1 MLPQARPSAPAY
13 MPHQILLALRVRS
26 QNTSLQSGQRR
37 SRDQDP
43 PASAA
48 ATASTTAPARPER
61 FGLAWPMARAPSS
74 TVTRTPS
81 PVRSNQPLSQAASSS
96 VEGPASARR
105 DR

>member
-37 SRDQDP
+37 SRDQEP

-48 ATASTTAPARPER
+48 ATASTTPPGGGGG
-61 FGLAWPMARAPSS
+61 FGAAWPEGR
-74 TVTRTPS
+74 
-81 PVRSNQPLSQAASSS
+81 
-96 VEGPASARR
+96 GPALDGDGDAEPGPLEPAAQPGGVLLGRGPR
-105 DR
+105 Q